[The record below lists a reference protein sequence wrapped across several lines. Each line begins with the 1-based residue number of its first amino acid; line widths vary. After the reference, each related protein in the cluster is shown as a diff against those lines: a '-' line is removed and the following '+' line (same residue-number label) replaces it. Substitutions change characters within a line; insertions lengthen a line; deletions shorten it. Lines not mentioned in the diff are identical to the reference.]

1 MFRCKIDLHQN
12 STLLCGERDG
22 ERKGVF
28 LIHNVNSF
36 QSKGDHLCLCVS
48 PVLKVNN
55 STMLSLSYHIVTIV
69 VFVHLCYSII

>member
-12 STLLCGERDG
+12 GTLLCGERDG
-22 ERKGVF
+22 ERKVVF

-69 VFVHLCYSII
+69 VLVHLCYSII